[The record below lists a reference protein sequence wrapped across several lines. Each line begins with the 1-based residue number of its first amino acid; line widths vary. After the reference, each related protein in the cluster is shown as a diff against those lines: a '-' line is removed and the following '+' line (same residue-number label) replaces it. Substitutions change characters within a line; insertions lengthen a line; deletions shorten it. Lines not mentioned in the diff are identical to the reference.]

1 MKFSYL
7 GIMKIL
13 KNLSE
18 KLKKSRIKSIVF
30 GLTIGF
36 SYIIPSLKFF
46 LIFWD
51 EISEKYKIDW
61 SWLPV
66 AEVVFLLVA
75 IRLLLCSCNQIFSK
89 DKKSFS
95 YFLEMLANKPDKSS
109 YDWKGNYSIF
119 NFILFWSIRGLR
131 LVSALQFAKLI
142 FRSPFK
148 DQDANK
154 ERPDVPPLFQELYFT
169 VWGILLIVQVSRGLS
184 SSFICILNVYFLIES
199 TTWIL
204 YYGVFR
210 RFFEKKYKTYHEL
223 EHLPL
228 ILLMIP
234 LQAIA
239 YAACLMNIN
248 ANTNITWCKVM
259 PVLLGQAKED
269 MIIPGI
275 FGFLYSA
282 IVISMVIRS
291 FPDEKTKE
299 EDD

>member
-1 MKFSYL
+1 M
-7 GIMKIL
+7 
-13 KNLSE
+13 
-18 KLKKSRIKSIVF
+18 
-30 GLTIGF
+30 GF
-36 SYIIPSLKFF
+36 VYIFLSLKFF
-46 LIFWD
+46 QLLWD
-51 EISEKYKIDW
+51 KISEAYDIDW
-61 SWLPV
+61 CWLPV
-66 AEVVFLLVA
+66 AEVLYLLVIILGIMFLA
-75 IRLLLCSCNQIFSK
+75 WGCNQIFSE

-95 YFLEMLANKPDKSS
+95 DLLEMLANKPDKSS

-119 NFILFWSIRGLR
+119 NFILFWLIRGLR

-148 DQDANK
+148 DQDANKNK

-169 VWGILLIVQVSRGLS
+169 VWGILLIVQVSRGIS
-184 SSFICILNVYFLIES
+184 SSFTCILNAYFLIES

-228 ILLMIP
+228 ILLTIP
-234 LQAIA
+234 LQAVA

-259 PVLLGQAKED
+259 PVLLGQAKEN

>member
-1 MKFSYL
+1 MLRNLLERLWKSKTFFIILGLITGFLYLLGSLYFFQGLSKVICGKNPADFSGTELCIFALAEVVYLLVIIL
-7 GIMKIL
+7 GIM
-13 KNLSE
+13 
-18 KLKKSRIKSIVF
+18 
-30 GLTIGF
+30 
-36 SYIIPSLKFF
+36 F
-46 LIFWD
+46 LAWC
-51 EISEKYKIDW
+51 
-61 SWLPV
+61 
-66 AEVVFLLVA
+66 
-75 IRLLLCSCNQIFSK
+75 RNQIFSE

-95 YFLEMLANKPDKSS
+95 DFLEMLAKQPDKSS
-109 YDWKGNYSIF
+109 YYWKGNYSIF
-119 NFILFWSIRGLR
+119 NFILFWLICGLR

-154 ERPDVPPLFQELYFT
+154 ERPDVPPIFQELYFT
-169 VWGILLIVQVSRGLS
+169 VWGILLIVQVSHGLS

-239 YAACLMNIN
+239 YAACLMNIE

-259 PVLLGQAKED
+259 PVLLGQAKEN

-291 FPDEKTKE
+291 FPDEKVKE

>member
-1 MKFSYL
+1 M
-7 GIMKIL
+7 L
-13 KNLSE
+13 KNLFK
-18 KLKKSRIKSIVF
+18 KLWKSKTFSIIL
-30 GLTIGF
+30 GLIMGF
-36 SYIIPSLKFF
+36 SYILLSLKFF
-46 LIFWD
+46 QLLWD
-51 EISEKYKIDW
+51 KITKACNIDW
-61 SWLPV
+61 CWLPV
-66 AEVVFLLVA
+66 AEVVFLLLT
-75 IRLLLCSCNQIFSK
+75 IRLLLCTCNQICSK
-89 DKKSFS
+89 GQKSFS
-95 YFLEMLANKPDKSS
+95 DLLEMLANKPDKSS
-109 YDWKGNYSIF
+109 YNWKGNYSIF
-119 NFILFWSIRGLR
+119 NFILFWLIRGLR

-148 DQDANK
+148 DQDANKNK

-169 VWGILLIVQVSRGLS
+169 VWGILLIVQVSRGIS
-184 SSFICILNVYFLIES
+184 SSFTCILNAYFLIES

-259 PVLLGQAKED
+259 PVLLGQAKEN
-269 MIIPGI
+269 MIIPRI